1 VYRGILEWGL
11 HRDDFEGPRY
21 NRIAY
26 LKQLLAKGR
35 VADDLRWAQP
45 AAAAAD

>member
-1 VYRGILEWGL
+1 MGL

-26 LKQLLAKGR
+26 LKQLLAAAR
-35 VADDLRWAQP
+35 VADDLRWVDLTD
-45 AAAAAD
+45 AAAD